1 MSGASQGNYRGLEPV
16 RTIGRMDFWIDEL
29 LDYRRLQIACS
40 LIHQSTNPII
50 RQGGHVSI

>member
-1 MSGASQGNYRGLEPV
+1 
-16 RTIGRMDFWIDEL
+16 MDFWIDEL

-50 RQGGHVSI
+50 RQGGTSPFRNEFFGTFFARR